1 MYPTQPTSI
10 KKTDLCLHL
19 QFSNRNSQFQITVV
33 QEILA
38 FVVVVAQGPC
48 SLVESYK
55 DKYGL
60 HQPLRHLPS
69 FPPLLWHTAF
79 IYKSRVMKSSFPILI
94 KFQIWKIQIFICCLG
109 KTILT
114 VLLNCKK
121 GLFLGCTSANY
132 AHAKQITIILT
143 HLFFQKTVTK
153 LCGITK

>member
-1 MYPTQPTSI
+1 MYQSNI
-10 KKTDLCLHL
+10 YKKSPNLCLPL
-19 QFSNRNSQFQITVV
+19 QFSSGNFQFQITVV

-69 FPPLLWHTAF
+69 FPPPLLWHSAF
-79 IYKSRVMKSSFPILI
+79 IYKSRVIKSSFPILV
-94 KFQIWKIQIFICCLG
+94 KFQIWKIQNFIQRLC

-114 VLLNCKK
+114 VLLNC
-121 GLFLGCTSANY
+121 TSANY
-132 AHAKQITIILT
+132 AAAKYARNVCKIFSL
-143 HLFFQKTVTK
+143 VT
-153 LCGITK
+153 